1 MKIEWFRKSPAPGPR
16 IKSGQE
22 LLASNHVDRVSAI
35 YKLTGVSHGSF
46 ELLYRPA
53 LERVA
58 EHVQQLP
65 GSEYHHHAH
74 PGGLLVHILD
84 VAIYALRIR
93 GGLQLPVGE
102 SPEVIRLKADIYTY
116 AVFVAALAHDVGK
129 PVVDMEVMLYDRK
142 GNEIGLWNPY
152 EGSMRTPEQEGWKRF
167 QKNKDRKAK
176 FYTFRYRKERKYS
189 LHNLAG
195 PVFLQRFVPP
205 NGLQWIASDTDI
217 LYECLQFLNGNHDES
232 PQISKIV
239 ARADQTSVSRS
250 LGAENTP
257 QTGAVLSKTPLPEK
271 IKRAMKVLAA
281 EATTTFNSRGGIGWF
296 DGQFCWVMSKRF
308 VDELRA
314 QLESEGHTGIPAQNN
329 RLFDILV
336 ESGIIVPNQGKAIW
350 KATIELDDWK
360 PEVFTLLKVNKSFL
374 WTDGNEID
382 PFNGHIRVVET
393 HAGASK
399 ERPITATL
407 QRTESPQEDGPSP
420 TTSTQTPGDD
430 ADTTSKTE
438 NHGGDL
444 SSLFVADTS
453 DKSARPASTDPARTI
468 GNETGPPLNYSG
480 ERDGG
485 TEFLFW
491 LRNGIQNRKIRYN
504 GSEYPV
510 HILKEGVF
518 LVSPVIFKTY
528 GQSANKDWNQVQSAF
543 QKLRINVK
551 NKKGEN
557 WHTVRVQ
564 GVRNISTLKGW
575 LVPVHEVFDK
585 NETPLINPHLT
596 LLEDR

>member
-1 MKIEWFRKSPAPGPR
+1 MQMSEWFGKSPAPGPR
-16 IKSGQE
+16 IQSGQE
-22 LLASNHVDRVSAI
+22 LLASSHPERVSAI

-58 EHVQQLP
+58 EHVQLLP

-74 PGGLLVHILD
+74 SGGLLVHILD
-84 VAIYALRIR
+84 VVIYALRIR

-129 PVVDMEVMLYDRK
+129 PVVDMDVMLYDRK
-142 GNEIGLWNPY
+142 GHEIGLWNPY
-152 EGSMRTPEQEGWKRF
+152 EGPMRISGQKGRKRF
-167 QKNKDRKAK
+167 QKNKDRTAK

-189 LHNLAG
+189 LHNLAA

-205 NGLQWIASDTDI
+205 DGLQWIASDTDI

-232 PQISKIV
+232 PQVSKIV
-239 ARADQTSVSRS
+239 ALADQTSVSRS

-257 QTGAVLSKTPLPEK
+257 QAGAVLSKTPLPEK

-281 EATTTFNSRGGIGWF
+281 EATTTFNSRGAMGWF

-336 ESGIIVPNQGKAIW
+336 ESGIIVPNRGKAIW
-350 KATIELDDWK
+350 QAAIELDDWK
-360 PEVFTLLKVNKSFL
+360 PEAFSLLKVNKSFL

-382 PFNGHIRVVET
+382 PFKGHIHVVKADADA
-393 HAGASK
+393 AGEPPAK
-399 ERPITATL
+399 AAL
-407 QRTESPQEDGPSP
+407 QQTEDPQDKGSHLSAP
-420 TTSTQTPGDD
+420 TQTSGN
-430 ADTTSKTE
+430 E
-438 NHGGDL
+438 VDL
-444 SSLFVADTS
+444 SSLFVADQS
-453 DKSARPASTDPARTI
+453 DKNARSVSVGSARTI
-468 GNETGPPLNYSG
+468 DNKADSPPNYSG
-480 ERDGG
+480 ERDPG

-491 LRNGIQNRKIRYN
+491 LRNGIQTGKIRYN

-510 HILKEGVF
+510 HILKDGVF

-528 GQSANKDWNQVQSAF
+528 GQSANEDWNKVQSAF
-543 QKLRINVK
+543 QKLRINIK

-564 GVRNISTLKGW
+564 GRRNISTLKGW
-575 LVPVHEVFDK
+575 LIPVDEVFKK
-585 NETPLINPHLT
+585 NEAPVINQHLT